1 MSKSDKLLERLLKKP
16 PPSDFTWDE
25 LCKVLKGF
33 GYRQLKQ
40 GKTGGSRRK
49 FFNDDKD
56 LLINCHEPHP
66 HSEVDKGCLAYVA
79 EHLQASGFIKEQDQ

>member
-1 MSKSDKLLERLLKKP
+1 MSKSEKLLARLLKKP

-25 LCKVLKGF
+25 LCAVLKGL

-49 FFNDDKD
+49 FFNDEKV
-56 LLINCHEPHP
+56 LLISCHEPHP
-66 HSEVDKGCLAYVA
+66 RSEVDKGCLAEVA
-79 EHLQASGFIKEQDQ
+79 EHLKTNGFIKEQDS